1 MLSCGCEDPDS
12 LRARDVDIAAL
23 IAFHAVHDATRQV
36 AIANLLREDAA
47 ITERTIG
54 CDVEH
59 ADMGA
64 RRIVHVEKFFIGRE
78 AYTVRLSEIIRF
90 QMQIS
95 IGRDPE

>member
-1 MLSCGCEDPDS
+1 MLGGGRQNPYSP
-12 LRARDVDIAAL
+12 RARDVDIAAL
-23 IAFHAVHDATRQV
+23 IAFPAVPDAPRQV

-47 ITERTIG
+47 ITERAIG

-64 RRIVHVEKFFIGRE
+64 RRIVHVKKFFIRRE
-78 AYTVRLSEIIRF
+78 AHTVRLGEIISF
-90 QMQIS
+90 QMQLS